1 MPFWRR
7 QAKDPAQL
15 AEEREAELLRAFH
28 LTDFGGRSRTVDV
41 YYERHKVTL
50 QRAIEIA
57 AENDYEFVR
66 TKHTRMGPS
75 AEFKLRP
82 GAS

>member
-7 QAKDPAQL
+7 QAKDPAQ
-15 AEEREAELLRAFH
+15 AAQEREAELVKAFH
-28 LTDFGGRSRTVDV
+28 MADFGGRSRTVDV

-50 QRAIEIA
+50 QHAIEVA
-57 AENDYEFVR
+57 AANGYEFVR

-82 GAS
+82 DGS